1 MFTSDGASF
10 LNVRPWLSLDPFGST
25 TLRFFTKLGSPQLIL
40 GLSAGVLGSFLDP
53 KRGSR
58 RHKPLAILD
67 QFEPVSFKVDQF
79 QIRPVAVGR
88 RFSETQNVEASTSP
102 RSKSSSQ
109 AFSKSPLEPWMS
121 NALLNFTEMG
131 HVRCNRLCTC
141 HYFFKPLICTRSPDF
156 ISYENAFSDWHL
168 YRFRHCYKPFYP
180 NVGINYDL
188 F

>member
-156 ISYENAFSDWHL
+156 ISYENAFSDL
-168 YRFRHCYKPFYP
+168 ALVQVSSLLQTFLSECGY
-180 NVGINYDL
+180 
-188 F
+188 